1 MNGRGELIGLAF
13 DGNWEAMTGDLAYDP
28 DLKRCINVDIRY
40 VLFCVDKLGGAKHL
54 VDEMTVVNKGPNPGV
69 GATAAATSSQV
80 DGAGEAGKMKT
91 KSPAAGKVKI
101 KKKKNKEKAEATA
114 EM

>member
-1 MNGRGELIGLAF
+1 MAF

-69 GATAAATSSQV
+69 GATASTPSQV
-80 DGAGEAGKMKT
+80 NGAWEAGKMKT
-91 KSPAAGKVKI
+91 KSAEAGKIKI
-101 KKKKNKEKAEATA
+101 KKKKNKEKAEASA
-114 EM
+114 NM